1 LLKVE
6 SSGPLKGTQETVV
19 ASLDDR
25 KIDWNFDTFEK
36 VVSEMK
42 SSKTTVGSI
51 MAAMIYQIETE
62 NKKSSKN

>member
-1 LLKVE
+1 M
-6 SSGPLKGTQETVV
+6 KGTQETVV

-25 KIDWNFDTFEK
+25 KFDWNFDTFEK